1 MPCGGGGRVLESDCA
16 KGNVMDLGVG
26 KHPNSNN
33 PTFNHFNMSLV
44 YKFSIKFYD
53 CYLQKDD
60 VSQERTQTNADKKR
74 DEGGRK
80 GKVTLKKKNI

>member
-1 MPCGGGGRVLESDCA
+1 
-16 KGNVMDLGVG
+16 
-26 KHPNSNN
+26 
-33 PTFNHFNMSLV
+33 MSLA

-60 VSQERTQTNADKKR
+60 VSQERRQTNADKKR
-74 DEGGRK
+74 DEGGRE